1 MNTKMII
8 PKFMSKRE
16 CEISVK
22 TLGELKN
29 KLALLSS
36 YSKMSRNL
44 YKRICGTDNER
55 VISYSDRRSI
65 GISRNFKAI
74 SCRNDI

>member
-1 MNTKMII
+1 M
-8 PKFMSKRE
+8 
-16 CEISVK
+16 
-22 TLGELKN
+22 LGKLKN
-29 KLALLSS
+29 KPALLSS
-36 YSKMSRNL
+36 YSKMGKNL

-55 VISYSDRRSI
+55 VIPYSDRRGI